1 MVLKS
6 RGAGVDPARPVYVI
20 SVAANIVSVHPRT
33 LRIYEDEGLIC
44 PSRTESNIRLFSEN
58 DLRRILWIRH
68 LTQDFGV
75 NLAGIKLL
83 FQLEERLGERILER
97 LYEEG
102 NKKSERAVATAREGG
117 RR

>member
-1 MVLKS
+1 MLKS
-6 RGAGVDPARPVYVI
+6 GGAGVDPARPVYVI

-33 LRIYEDEGLIC
+33 LRIYEEEGLIC

-102 NKKSERAVATAREGG
+102 NKKSERAVAAAREGG